1 MNLREGWALVV
12 DYRLDEL
19 EKERQRDQVFQT
31 QVMSSSSER
40 TLEACSSLELGA
52 IPKEWTDR
60 VWDGDFCESS
70 DLPDV
75 LRENAE
81 GKNWYKKGLVCF
93 LAECRVWS
101 SNSSQDSNAEGFW
114 KVLSDNDISHRSL
127 VAVLHAFVES
137 CDRSTKA
144 GAQLEGCVLA
154 ANIYMVLLQLPGSG
168 AYKVFHPLLF
178 QKALDVLKLWP
189 QKGANKRKR
198 PETVQHK
205 EPVMAKQG
213 RPTKTRRTA
222 QPSQPQVNEMDED
235 SDDEDDDNDDDD
247 HPYHGV
253 VATEA
258 AQQKVKGRMVE
269 LLQDVVLL
277 LSTFSLRDADQTRHH
292 VIQLLVEL
300 TRLDV
305 TDENMTF
312 SFPPGSQIYNINSLA
327 QVAYIG
333 LGLLITSLHGELVAN
348 TRVVF
353 KHLLSNILMAGAG
366 SSPTVPKGIQLIKDK
381 AVKFACFVVGKDCS
395 ESMGVVRVLIQHM
408 CTKCPDKAEFRAPVA
423 KSATDLMKLLPLSF
437 YCGLIEWLHKYSK
450 NTKIG
455 YRVFALDLVSQ
466 LLTEEDRDIQ
476 GGGDTPENC
485 KELTSKKYLLSI
497 VVGRCSDRAPT
508 VRAKALQCLSQCTAT
523 SNDSLKSI
531 VKQTLGEA
539 LDRNTSAGLN
549 GDCTVGSV
557 IRKRTCDEKVGVRKA
572 ALQALESVIHL
583 DLAHLH
589 KPDLI
594 MLHDRCMDPALSVR
608 RQAMV
613 SLTSL
618 LQEQPTNAMLQSIW
632 LDGILPL
639 VLDRETTAQEKCY
652 QILEELIL
660 SKIVTLQRSVDVG
673 HVLAWDLLK
682 IVASPSGQEVRRYL
696 QNACYYWSKQGK
708 LTGTLLKALTSHID
722 SDHNKATWLLLSQM
736 ADASSKIDHNFVI
749 SRWKEYTTTGSQSC
763 DDETLGWVLSV
774 IGSVSDKLPAEVAT
788 AITENLQQ
796 KLSGF
801 ACTPDVIA
809 AVIGSLC
816 KLCKTQTQAKSMID
830 SWCTDLLKASE
841 HHLSS
846 VVLESTGH
854 VIDDEM
860 LVKHLFTV
868 GEVAQLAPCRT
879 TERLFLL
886 VESILVSQPNRHHD
900 KPDQELQGDGAPL
913 NQCNLSATV
922 KAHAFV
928 TLGKLCLQNERLAK
942 QCIAAL
948 ARELEM
954 SEDAAIRN
962 NIVVVMCDLC
972 VRYTSLVDRY
982 IPNIATCL
990 RDKAPLV
997 RRQTLTLLTHL
1008 LQEDYVKWKGS
1019 LFYHFI
1025 TALVDEDVEIRKFA
1039 DFCLVHLLLTRHPG
1053 MFHQHFVE
1061 CIFHFNSYDKHK
1073 VFNKFP
1079 QSALEKTLFSLKGDI
1094 NASKRAILYQFLLS
1108 HMKDEDRFN
1117 LTGKL
1122 CQEVLGAITDG
1133 AIPLDEDSGSLLK
1146 DTLTIL
1152 NSRGIKL
1159 SSMRAKAADEMA
1171 DEGDDA
1177 GAAIVQARNKFLTQV
1192 LKKNM
1197 IENII
1202 PIIIELKHMFEKHR
1216 SPMLGHLMAYL
1227 KEVMKDYR
1235 DEVQDVLSGDRQLAN
1250 EIEFDLRKY
1259 EEQQKELEEQRQR
1272 ARNTPQP
1279 QPPGS
1284 GRRTATPTTPCRS
1297 SGQFVTPQL
1306 RSPMPG
1312 SCPGSPAQNV
1322 QVLPKT
1328 PAAQSRRHTLASA
1341 ALIKSARKAMEDAR
1355 RVSEDRKRKSMLPA
1369 TGVVDTPARV
1379 ANEGSFQQ
1387 GVACTSQRPQQ
1398 DVARTPLRI
1407 RDENAAETESQ
1418 KETSDADTF
1427 KTPVRK
1433 TKSRAASTPEGND
1446 SHLSRISFCMNMSA
1460 VVPLSPIPSSLPIRI
1475 YPTRDKGAVPSWISK
1490 PGVTED
1496 GIENQQD
1503 VICLPSPEQRL
1514 PKPRRWN
1521 VKSPE
1526 TTSRR
1531 AAAKPQTQ
1539 INTDD
1544 SVSHRTRSRRT
1555 NRK

>member
-1 MNLREGWALVV
+1 
-12 DYRLDEL
+12 
-19 EKERQRDQVFQT
+19 
-31 QVMSSSSER
+31 
-40 TLEACSSLELGA
+40 
-52 IPKEWTDR
+52 
-60 VWDGDFCESS
+60 
-70 DLPDV
+70 
-75 LRENAE
+75 
-81 GKNWYKKGLVCF
+81 
-93 LAECRVWS
+93 
-101 SNSSQDSNAEGFW
+101 
-114 KVLSDNDISHRSL
+114 
-127 VAVLHAFVES
+127 
-137 CDRSTKA
+137 
-144 GAQLEGCVLA
+144 
-154 ANIYMVLLQLPGSG
+154 
-168 AYKVFHPLLF
+168 
-178 QKALDVLKLWP
+178 
-189 QKGANKRKR
+189 
-198 PETVQHK
+198 
-205 EPVMAKQG
+205 
-213 RPTKTRRTA
+213 
-222 QPSQPQVNEMDED
+222 
-235 SDDEDDDNDDDD
+235 
-247 HPYHGV
+247 
-253 VATEA
+253 
-258 AQQKVKGRMVE
+258 
-269 LLQDVVLL
+269 
-277 LSTFSLRDADQTRHH
+277 
-292 VIQLLVEL
+292 
-300 TRLDV
+300 
-305 TDENMTF
+305 
-312 SFPPGSQIYNINSLA
+312 
-327 QVAYIG
+327 
-333 LGLLITSLHGELVAN
+333 
-348 TRVVF
+348 
-353 KHLLSNILMAGAG
+353 
-366 SSPTVPKGIQLIKDK
+366 
-381 AVKFACFVVGKDCS
+381 
-395 ESMGVVRVLIQHM
+395 
-408 CTKCPDKAEFRAPVA
+408 
-423 KSATDLMKLLPLSF
+423 
-437 YCGLIEWLHKYSK
+437 
-450 NTKIG
+450 
-455 YRVFALDLVSQ
+455 
-466 LLTEEDRDIQ
+466 
-476 GGGDTPENC
+476 
-485 KELTSKKYLLSI
+485 
-497 VVGRCSDRAPT
+497 
-508 VRAKALQCLSQCTAT
+508 
-523 SNDSLKSI
+523 
-531 VKQTLGEA
+531 
-539 LDRNTSAGLN
+539 
-549 GDCTVGSV
+549 

-660 SKIVTLQRSVDVG
+660 SKIVTLQRYVKMEWKRSVVP
-673 HVLAWDLLK
+673 LLL
-682 IVASPSGQEVRRYL
+682 PSFRRYL

-722 SDHNKATWLLLSQM
+722 SDHNKVTLMGDSLLLF
-736 ADASSKIDHNFVI
+736 I
-749 SRWKEYTTTGSQSC
+749 
-763 DDETLGWVLSV
+763 
-774 IGSVSDKLPAEVAT
+774 
-788 AITENLQQ
+788 
-796 KLSGF
+796 
-801 ACTPDVIA
+801 
-809 AVIGSLC
+809 
-816 KLCKTQTQAKSMID
+816 MID

-900 KPDQELQGDGAPL
+900 KPDQELQGKSDQGPQGDGAPL

-1259 EEQQKELEEQRQR
+1259 EEQQKELEEQ
-1272 ARNTPQP
+1272 
-1279 QPPGS
+1279 
-1284 GRRTATPTTPCRS
+1284 
-1297 SGQFVTPQL
+1297 
-1306 RSPMPG
+1306 
-1312 SCPGSPAQNV
+1312 
-1322 QVLPKT
+1322 
-1328 PAAQSRRHTLASA
+1328 
-1341 ALIKSARKAMEDAR
+1341 
-1355 RVSEDRKRKSMLPA
+1355 
-1369 TGVVDTPARV
+1369 
-1379 ANEGSFQQ
+1379 
-1387 GVACTSQRPQQ
+1387 
-1398 DVARTPLRI
+1398 
-1407 RDENAAETESQ
+1407 
-1418 KETSDADTF
+1418 
-1427 KTPVRK
+1427 
-1433 TKSRAASTPEGND
+1433 
-1446 SHLSRISFCMNMSA
+1446 
-1460 VVPLSPIPSSLPIRI
+1460 
-1475 YPTRDKGAVPSWISK
+1475 
-1490 PGVTED
+1490 
-1496 GIENQQD
+1496 
-1503 VICLPSPEQRL
+1503 
-1514 PKPRRWN
+1514 
-1521 VKSPE
+1521 
-1526 TTSRR
+1526 
-1531 AAAKPQTQ
+1531 
-1539 INTDD
+1539 
-1544 SVSHRTRSRRT
+1544 
-1555 NRK
+1555 